1 MLKTHYEK
9 VKYVIEN
16 SSDEQLRD
24 IGIDQKTISRLR
36 EDISYIQEVK
46 LSTAYTLY
54 HKYFSE
60 WATVIGIDIGTGN
73 YLSASDASM
82 ERTYT
87 DTSDELA
94 RIIKKYRARLKQKK
108 FDNNEAEKKFARG
121 IKKHIN
127 KVVKEIMEIY
137 PSPRV
142 LVVGKGSGDGISE
155 SMFGRIFVYTH
166 KSLLKYSDKFDDIV
180 LVDEAYT
187 SVKCPE
193 CSFVH
198 KKNRKYNN
206 HFKCRSCGYENEDDN
221 IVASY
226 NIAQEFLK
234 II

>member
-1 MLKTHYEK
+1 MFKIHYEK

-24 IGIDQKTISRLR
+24 IGIDQKTISRMRDHSNYSKDLN
-36 EDISYIQEVK
+36 
-46 LSTAYTLY
+46 LSTAYKLY

-137 PSPRV
+137 PPPRV
-142 LVVGKGSGDGISE
+142 LVVGKGSGAGVSE

-187 SVKCPE
+187 SVK
-193 CSFVH
+193 
-198 KKNRKYNN
+198 
-206 HFKCRSCGYENEDDN
+206 
-221 IVASY
+221 
-226 NIAQEFLK
+226 
-234 II
+234 

>member
-94 RIIKKYRARLKQKK
+94 RIIKKYRARLKQKSL
-108 FDNNEAEKKFARG
+108 
-121 IKKHIN
+121 I
-127 KVVKEIMEIY
+127 IMK
-137 PSPRV
+137 P
-142 LVVGKGSGDGISE
+142 K
-155 SMFGRIFVYTH
+155 
-166 KSLLKYSDKFDDIV
+166 KSLL
-180 LVDEAYT
+180 E
-187 SVKCPE
+187 
-193 CSFVH
+193 
-198 KKNRKYNN
+198 
-206 HFKCRSCGYENEDDN
+206 G
-221 IVASY
+221 
-226 NIAQEFLK
+226 
-234 II
+234 

>member
-24 IGIDQKTISRLR
+24 IGIDQKTISCMRDHSKNIKDLN
-36 EDISYIQEVK
+36 

-87 DTSDELA
+87 DTSDERA

-142 LVVGKGSGDGISE
+142 LVVGKGSGDGVSE